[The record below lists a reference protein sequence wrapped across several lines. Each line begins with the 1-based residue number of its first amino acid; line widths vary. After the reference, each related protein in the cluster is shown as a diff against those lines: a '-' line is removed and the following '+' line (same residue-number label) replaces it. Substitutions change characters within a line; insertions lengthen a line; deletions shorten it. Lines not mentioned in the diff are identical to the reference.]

1 MLIKTGESKECG
13 TCHYRYFPYRGFQ
26 PDVCNG
32 WHDVLMMSMNHSDIA
47 ILNMKDADYSG
58 IICEIGKE
66 AGLFAAKSSFKRR
79 KQNIIKHKT
88 YYYIKKFVRN
98 WVKRF

>member
-1 MLIKTGESKECG
+1 MIELTFLKELMLIKTGESKECG

-32 WHDVLMMSMNHSDIA
+32 WYDVLMMSMNHSDIA

-66 AGLFAAKSSFKRR
+66 AVYLQQKAGLKEES
-79 KQNIIKHKT
+79 KT
-88 YYYIKKFVRN
+88 L
-98 WVKRF
+98 